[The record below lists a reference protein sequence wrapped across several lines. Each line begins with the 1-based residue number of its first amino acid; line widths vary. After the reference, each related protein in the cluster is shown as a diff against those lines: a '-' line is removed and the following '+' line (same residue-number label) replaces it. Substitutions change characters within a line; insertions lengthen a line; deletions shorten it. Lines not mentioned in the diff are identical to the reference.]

1 MPRRSLADQP
11 FLLIAAVSGRALA
24 ASARRA
30 GYAPLVADF
39 FADADTQTLAH
50 ACRKLDGT
58 LACGM
63 TADAVL
69 TALGGLA
76 EVAPSPIAGFIY
88 GAGFEDRPEL
98 LREIAKRWPVL
109 GNDAATVERVKAP
122 ESFFAELD
130 RLGIPQ
136 PRTVT
141 EAPVNRNGWLAK
153 RRGGAGG
160 GHVVASDAIV
170 GFEAAG
176 PVYFQEQVAGRAVS
190 VLFLADGCLARV
202 LGFSEQWTAPTE
214 ARRFRYGGAVRPAAL
229 SPELA
234 EEMAGAVERVAAAF
248 RLKGLCSADF
258 MVNESSSGQRQALL
272 LEINPRPGA
281 TLDIFDTDTEP
292 LLRLHLDAIRGRP
305 LAGAL
310 LAIQGAS
317 ASGIVFAREAVAVP
331 DMDWPPWTADRPR
344 RGERID
350 KNGPICTVW
359 ARAETPAEAKRL
371 VEDRISIILA
381 TCGRQSM
388 GGDGELGEANGRER
402 NAQDGA
408 AQRQPQGHAAGR
420 RPHR

>member
-1 MPRRSLADQP
+1 LPRRSSADRP
-11 FLLIAAVSGRALA
+11 SLLIAAVSGRALA
-24 ASARRA
+24 ASTRRA

-39 FADADTQTLAH
+39 FADADCQALAH
-50 ACRKLDGT
+50 ACHKLDGA

-63 TADAVL
+63 RADAL
-69 TALGGLA
+69 LAALRALA
-76 EVAPSPIAGFIY
+76 EEAPSPIDGFIY

-109 GNDAATVERVKAP
+109 GNDAATVERIKAP
-122 ESFFAELD
+122 QSFFAELD
-130 RLGIPQ
+130 RLGIPH

-160 GHVVASDAIV
+160 GHIVASDAIV
-170 GFEAAG
+170 SFEAAA

-190 VLFLADGCLARV
+190 VLFLADGVQARA
-202 LGFSEQWTAPTE
+202 LGFSEQWTAPTD
-214 ARRFRYGGAVRPAAL
+214 ARPFRYGGAVRPAAL

-234 EEMAGAVERVAAAF
+234 KEMAGAVERVAAAF
-248 RLKGLCSADF
+248 GLKGLCSADF

-272 LEINPRPGA
+272 LEVNPRPGA
-281 TLDIFDTDTEP
+281 TLDIFDTDAEP
-292 LLRLHLDAIRGRP
+292 LLRLHLDAVRGRP
-305 LAGAL
+305 LASAL

-331 DMDWPPWTADRPR
+331 DIDWPPWTADRPR

-371 VEDRISIILA
+371 VEERISIILA

-408 AQRQPQGHAAGR
+408 TQRQ
-420 RPHR
+420 